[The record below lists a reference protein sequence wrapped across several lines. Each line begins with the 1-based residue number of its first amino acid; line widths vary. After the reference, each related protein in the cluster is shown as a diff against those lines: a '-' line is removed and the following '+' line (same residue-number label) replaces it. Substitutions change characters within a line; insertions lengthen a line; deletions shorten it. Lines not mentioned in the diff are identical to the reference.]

1 MRQPLQQIPNMDLVE
16 FDIAG
21 EWVHHTI
28 DAAAQGELL
37 PVEAARA
44 QPNDESRDVACG
56 PGTVVA
62 ASAARVRRAVGLD
75 ATSAMLD
82 QARALVAERN
92 LVNVEWQLGDVY
104 RLPCHSLSW
113 HEFAAPM
120 GAWFCAIA

>member
-1 MRQPLQQIPNMDLVE
+1 MRQPLQQIPNMDLAG

-62 ASAARVRRAVGLD
+62 AFAARASCYRPRP
-75 ATSAMLD
+75 
-82 QARALVAERN
+82 ARCWIKPA
-92 LVNVEWQLGDVY
+92 
-104 RLPCHSLSW
+104 H
-113 HEFAAPM
+113 
-120 GAWFCAIA
+120 

>member
-44 QPNDESRDVACG
+44 QPNDELLDVVCE

>member
-1 MRQPLQQIPNMDLVE
+1 MDLVE

-44 QPNDESRDVACG
+44 QPNDELLDVVCE

-62 ASAARVRRAVGLD
+62 ASAACVVL
-75 ATSAMLD
+75 SASMRP
-82 QARALVAERN
+82 ARCWIKPAR
-92 LVNVEWQLGDVY
+92 
-104 RLPCHSLSW
+104 
-113 HEFAAPM
+113 
-120 GAWFCAIA
+120 

>member
-1 MRQPLQQIPNMDLVE
+1 MDHSLNACPSMRQPLQQIPNMDLVE

-44 QPNDESRDVACG
+44 QPNDELLDVVCE

-62 ASAARVRRAVGLD
+62 ASAACVVL
-75 ATSAMLD
+75 SASMRP
-82 QARALVAERN
+82 ARCWIKPAR
-92 LVNVEWQLGDVY
+92 
-104 RLPCHSLSW
+104 
-113 HEFAAPM
+113 
-120 GAWFCAIA
+120 